1 MSPHSESRNSRLPL
15 ALIVGTPLIMLLAAS
30 WLWYFVVH
38 GNLDLVGAIGA
49 ANNGALVTPPRQIR
63 NTPLRDDAGASVDWA
78 DLDPRWTMVMVN
90 RGPVCDDYCRHRLY
104 VTRQIHI
111 ALGKEFNRVR
121 RVLVGDVAVAG
132 ITLVDEEGSN
142 DLLTFLNEND
152 RGLIPFALEPALLE
166 SSFPEITTQPH
177 QWFLVDPAGWIMMRF
192 EDDLDFKAVISDLK
206 FLLKNSGA

>member
-1 MSPHSESRNSRLPL
+1 MAPPSEPGNSRLPL

-38 GNLDLVGAIGA
+38 GNLDLVGAIGT
-49 ANNGALVTPPRQIR
+49 ANNGALITPPRHIR
-63 NTPLRDDAGASVDWA
+63 NTSLSDDAGASVEWA

-90 RGPVCDDYCRHRLY
+90 RGPVCDDSCRQRLY

-121 RVLVGDVAVAG
+121 RVLVSDVAVAG

>member
-1 MSPHSESRNSRLPL
+1 MSPHSEPRNSRLPL

-38 GNLDLVGAIGA
+38 GNLDLVGALGT
-49 ANNGALVTPPRQIR
+49 ANNGVLITPPRLIR
-63 NTPLRDDAGASVDWA
+63 NTSLSDDAGASVEWA

-90 RGPVCDDYCRHRLY
+90 RGLVCDGSCPQRLY

-121 RVLVGDVAVAG
+121 RVLVSDVAVAG
-132 ITLVDEEGSN
+132 ITLVGEEGSS